1 MDMLKHLII
10 KEIGCTG
17 TIKGNTWQNYPLPS
31 KNGFIEKPKG
41 SSVGYFDSWI
51 RIELV
56 LWNDNG
62 AVNMGSNFKGIEST
76 VLQDLGWKMLKIML
90 MC

>member
-1 MDMLKHLII
+1 MVLGLIKSLPSSNFSVFINNYFNSMDMLKHLII

-41 SSVGYFDSWI
+41 SSVGYFDS
-51 RIELV
+51 
-56 LWNDNG
+56 
-62 AVNMGSNFKGIEST
+62 
-76 VLQDLGWKMLKIML
+76 
-90 MC
+90 